1 MITMTKYARLTGD
14 DREQFTAQ
22 LKADYERG
30 ASLRDL
36 ADQTGG
42 SYALVRRLLLEH
54 GVVLRSRG
62 GQVKS

>member
-1 MITMTKYARLTGD
+1 MTRYARLTGN
-14 DREQFTAQ
+14 DREKFAAE
-22 LKADYERG
+22 LKAGYERG

-36 ADQTGG
+36 AGQSGG